1 VVSMN
6 NRKFVAIILA
16 IGSILLIGC
25 AASQQPASMA
35 IQPDSM
41 SFLATVGGPN
51 PPSQTIDIKNVGNG
65 QIAWKIAANAQW
77 MQVGPESGSTQ
88 GSEVHEVTVS
98 VTTKDV
104 PIGNY
109 RATIAIVAE
118 GTGQFHDTVLIPVT
132 YIVNPSGP
140 QGHLATQPDSMNF
153 QATVGGPN
161 PPSQTI
167 NIRNIG
173 PQGSQV
179 QWKVGTKAQWMQ
191 LGPDS
196 GSLKEHNEIDEV
208 AVSVTTRDVPAGT
221 YKATIAIVAEG
232 ADNSPILIP
241 VTYTI
246 RPS

>member
-1 VVSMN
+1 MN
-6 NRKFVAIILA
+6 NGKFVAIILVV
-16 IGSILLIGC
+16 GSILLIGC

-35 IQPDSM
+35 TQPDSM
-41 SFLATVGGPN
+41 SFQATVGGPN
-51 PPSQTIDIKNVGNG
+51 PPSQTIDIKNVGSG
-65 QIAWKIAANAQW
+65 QIAWTVGTNAQW
-77 MQVGPESGSTQ
+77 IQLGPESGSTQ
-88 GSEVHEVTVS
+88 GSEVHEVAVS
-98 VTTKDV
+98 VTTRDV
-104 PIGNY
+104 PAGTY
-109 RATIAIVAE
+109 KATIAIVAE
-118 GTGQFHDTVLIPVT
+118 GTGQFHDKVLIPVT
-132 YIVNPSGP
+132 YTVSPSGP
-140 QGHLATQPDSMNF
+140 QGHLAIQPDSMSF

-167 NIRNIG
+167 DIRNTG

-179 QWKVGTKAQWMQ
+179 QWKIGTKAQWMQ

-208 AVSVTTRDVPAGT
+208 AVSVTTRGVPAGT
-221 YKATIAIVAEG
+221 YESTIAIVAQG